1 MNTTTSFWKR
11 DDDNGVSYWLE
22 TQVTQNGSI
31 RGGLSYSQI
40 SPDGTSLAFDDTNGH
55 VKLVNFTNTVV
66 NTDEFRTPASPE
78 DEDGGAQNFY
88 SETAQLSRTQE
99 DAEDVSSLGDEEV
112 EMIDVASILIKR
124 QRVLDKRTKKIQAGR
139 KFVKADMHAPNFRE
153 RDVVVVVFS
162 ERGVARQHSAA
173 TTGWQATA
181 GR

>member
-1 MNTTTSFWKR
+1 MVNTTTSFWK
-11 DDDNGVSYWLE
+11 E
-22 TQVTQNGSI
+22 TTTESAIGRKQVTQDGSI

-153 RDVVVVVFS
+153 TS
-162 ERGVARQHSAA
+162 SSSSSPNVASLGNIQQQQSAA
-173 TTGWQATA
+173 
-181 GR
+181 